1 MSGLPPPPP
10 PPPPSGQAL
19 SLVSAL
25 SNSENHQLHLQ
36 AIRARDDALS
46 ASSDSYGNLCVQLA
60 YVFAGSDNPAQ
71 LVPRIAPADMQAW
84 QQTDSQSA
92 NKLLQDENL
101 WTPFGQ
107 MAGLVLKNALL
118 RPPVGKQPASSSNGA
133 PQQAQ
138 TLLYLRQPAAD
149 HVKETLLYCLG
160 CRHAELRA
168 VASSVIATTAV
179 SLDGVQ
185 PLLHVKAWPQLIP
198 TLIRNLQQ
206 VHVLGQ
212 GQEQQ
217 PLVEGSL
224 STIRKIMEDGP
235 NELNYEELDA
245 LVPVLL
251 HFLSPSH
258 DERFKTAALQSLVAC
273 LSEGL
278 MPSALVLEFDQY
290 LTGLSNLAQD
300 PSHTVRQWV
309 CRSMVTLLEL
319 RAEYIQ
325 PHMASVCQFMLSS
338 TADHGSSVSGNNSNS
353 NTNTVALEA
362 CEFWLTLANLH
373 DTIGSSEMLETVG
386 AILPQLIPVLV
397 RSMVYSVDKQQ
408 ELLLLNEMDQQ
419 EEQVLDQQQKQ
430 AMRPVFHKSRAKQPT
445 SNSSEGDS
453 RRGSSGVSS
462 DNDIDTGDDDE
473 DDGYESDDEGDGDGF
488 DDEDNEW
495 TLRKC
500 AAASLDSLANLYG
513 AEPILPCLLPSLQ
526 AGLSSSD
533 PWVQEASI
541 LALGAI
547 AEGCREEMDA
557 HMGQLHPYLMSHIA
571 APEAPQNLPQVKS
584 IAAWTIGRYAAW
596 AVEQVQSGVQGH
608 LLAQMT
614 EIFLA
619 RLGDRNR
626 RVQVACCSAFGVVM
640 EVAGDLMAP
649 YLEPVYQG
657 LTAAVSRYQGRSL
670 LILFDVLG
678 ILADFCGAAIA
689 EGNLPAIY
697 MPTLLHLFDTFAKND
712 PTDRTLLPLM
722 ECIASIALASG
733 MNFQPYALEC
743 FEDAMGVIEAV
754 TLLLTT
760 SDETIE
766 NEEDVD
772 PIICAT
778 DLLDGLVE
786 GIGENFPALVSSSR
800 RFGQHF
806 LSVLLSMCQHDI
818 PGVRMSALALLGD
831 IARNSPAML
840 EPALPQ
846 LLKEAI
852 TNMDPVQPS
861 VCTNAVWAIG
871 EICVRCE
878 GHSTILEPFAPA
890 LMQNLTALLM
900 GNGVNGSGRGADIPG
915 LAENAAACV
924 GRLAK
929 VNPNFVAPDLSRV
942 LLGWCDGMAKIRD
955 PTERRDAFQGFV
967 QSVYANPQAIQQ
979 AAANVADAIASVLF
993 AIVTWHMP
1001 SEVSDQSTALLTGEY
1016 KFRPFP
1022 QTEHELGTALARL
1035 IQDLKSSVG
1044 EDTWHSVQKEL
1055 PVNVRRLL
1063 REAYQ
1068 L

>member
-1 MSGLPPPPP
+1 MSGLPPA
-10 PPPPSGQAL
+10 PSGQAF

-46 ASSDSYGNLCVQLA
+46 ASPDSYGNLCVQLA
-60 YVFAGSDNPAQ
+60 YVLAGSDNPAQ
-71 LVPRIAPADMQAW
+71 LIPRIASADMQAW

-92 NKLLQDENL
+92 GKLLQDESL

-118 RPPVGKQPASSSNGA
+118 RPPLGKQ
-133 PQQAQ
+133 QQPSDLNHSGVGPQ
-138 TLLYLRQPAAD
+138 TLLYLQPPAAD
-149 HVKETLLYCLG
+149 HVKETLLYSLG

-179 SLDGVQ
+179 SVDGVQ
-185 PLLHVKAWPQLIP
+185 PALHVQAWPQLIP
-198 TLIRNLQQ
+198 TLVRNLQQ
-206 VHVLGQ
+206 GQ
-212 GQEQQ
+212 QQQQSQQEQ

-235 NELNYEELDA
+235 SELNYEELDA

-251 HFLSPSH
+251 SFLSTSPH
-258 DERFKTAALQSLVAC
+258 ERFKTAALQSLVAC

-290 LTGLSNLAQD
+290 LAGLSHLAQD
-300 PSHTVRQWV
+300 PSPLVRQWV

-319 RAEYIQ
+319 RAEYIH

-338 TADHGSSVSGNNSNS
+338 TSDLSSVSGGGDGGNNSTS
-353 NTNTVALEA
+353 VALEA
-362 CEFWLTLANLH
+362 CEFWLTLANLWH
-373 DTIGSSEMLETVG
+373 DADTPGALEMLETVG

-397 RSMVYSVDKQQ
+397 RSMVYGVDKRQ
-408 ELLLLNEMDQQ
+408 ELLLLNEMDQADQ
-419 EEQVLDQQQKQ
+419 DSQQQH
-430 AMRPVFHKSRAKQPT
+430 ALRPVFHKSKAANKQAT
-445 SNSSEGDS
+445 SSSEGDHS
-453 RRGSSGVSS
+453 NHRSINSGES
-462 DNDIDTGDDDE
+462 NGATDDDA
-473 DDGYESDDEGDGDGF
+473 GYETDDEGDDDDDDGF

-526 AGLSSSD
+526 EGLTNAD

-557 HMGQLHPYLMSHIA
+557 HMGQLHPYLMNHIA
-571 APEAPQNLPQVKS
+571 SPESPQNLPQVKS
-584 IAAWTIGRYAAW
+584 IAAWTIGRYASW
-596 AVEQVQSGVQGH
+596 AVDQVQTGVQGH

-614 EIFLA
+614 EIFIA

-626 RVQVACCSAFGVVM
+626 RVQVASCSAFGVVM

-657 LTAAVSRYQGRSL
+657 LTSALARYQGRSL

-689 EGNLPAIY
+689 EGNLPTIY
-697 MPTLLHLFDTFAKND
+697 MPALLHLFDGLAKND

-806 LSVLLSMCQHDI
+806 LSVLLSMCKHDI

-831 IARNSPAML
+831 IARKSPGML
-840 EPALPQ
+840 QPALPQ
-846 LLKEAI
+846 LLQEAI

-878 GHSTILEPFAPA
+878 GNPGLLEPFAPS
-890 LMQNLTALLM
+890 LMQNLIALLM
-900 GNGVNGSGRGADIPG
+900 GNGIDGNERGADIPG

-942 LLGWCDGMAKIRD
+942 LLGWCDGMAKICD

-979 AAANVADAIASVLF
+979 ASANVADAICSVLF
-993 AIVTWHMP
+993 AIVSWHMP
-1001 SEVSDQSTALLTGEY
+1001 SELSDESAALLTGDY
-1016 KFRPFP
+1016 NFRPFP
-1022 QTEHELGTALARL
+1022 QTEQELGTALARL
-1035 IQDLKSSVG
+1035 IQDLKSSVHT
-1044 EDTWHSVQKEL
+1044 DTWHSVQKEL

-1063 REAYQ
+1063 REVYQ

>member
-1 MSGLPPPPP
+1 MSGLPPA
-10 PPPPSGQAL
+10 PSGQAF

-46 ASSDSYGNLCVQLA
+46 DSPDSYGNLCVQLA
-60 YVFAGSDNPAQ
+60 YVLAGSDNPSQ
-71 LVPRIAPADMQAW
+71 LIPRIAAADMQAW

-92 NKLLQDENL
+92 GKLLQDESL

-118 RPPVGKQPASSSNGA
+118 RPPLGKQQQPLGNNSNNSGYS
-133 PQQAQ
+133 PQ
-138 TLLYLRQPAAD
+138 TLLYLQQPAAD
-149 HVKETLLYCLG
+149 HVKETLLYSLG

-185 PLLHVKAWPQLIP
+185 PALHVQAWPQLIP
-198 TLIRNLQQ
+198 TLVRNLQQ
-206 VHVLGQ
+206 GQ
-212 GQEQQ
+212 QQQNQQEEQ

-235 NELNYEELDA
+235 SELNYEELDA

-251 HFLSPSH
+251 KFLSSSPH
-258 DERFKTAALQSLVAC
+258 ERFKTAALQSLVAC
-273 LSEGL
+273 LAEGL

-290 LTGLSNLAQD
+290 LAGLSHLSQD
-300 PSHTVRQWV
+300 PSPLVRQWV

-319 RAEYIQ
+319 RTEYIQ
-325 PHMASVCQFMLSS
+325 PHMAAVCQFMLSS
-338 TADHGSSVSGNNSNS
+338 TSDLSSVGGGGG
-353 NTNTVALEA
+353 TVALEA
-362 CEFWLTLANLH
+362 CEFWLTLANLWH
-373 DTIGSSEMLETVG
+373 DADTQGSAEMLETVG
-386 AILPQLIPVLV
+386 AILPRLIPVLV
-397 RSMVYSVDKQQ
+397 RSMVYAVDKRQ
-408 ELLLLNEMDQQ
+408 ELLLLNEMDQA
-419 EEQVLDQQQKQ
+419 EQDQQQPL
-430 AMRPVFHKSRAKQPT
+430 RPVFHKSKAANKQAP
-445 SNSSEGDS
+445 SSSESGDPS
-453 RRGSSGVSS
+453 NNRSIHGGEST
-462 DNDIDTGDDDE
+462 DAE
-473 DDGYESDDEGDGDGF
+473 DDGYETDDEGDDDDDDGF

-513 AEPILPCLLPSLQ
+513 AEPILPCLLPALQ
-526 AGLSSSD
+526 EGLTNAD

-571 APEAPQNLPQVKS
+571 AQEQPEHLPQVKS
-584 IAAWTIGRYAAW
+584 IAAWTISRYASW
-596 AVEQVQSGVQGH
+596 AVEQVQTGVQGH

-657 LTAAVSRYQGRSL
+657 LTAALTRYQGRSL

-697 MPTLLHLFDTFAKND
+697 MPALLHLFDGLAKND

-754 TLLLTT
+754 TLMLTT
-760 SDETIE
+760 ADETDL
-766 NEEDVD
+766 NEEEVD

-786 GIGENFPALVSSSR
+786 GIGENFPALVSSSH

-806 LSVLLSMCQHDI
+806 LSVLLSMCKHDV
-818 PGVRMSALALLGD
+818 PGVRMSALALMGD
-831 IARNSPAML
+831 IARKSPGML
-840 EPALPQ
+840 QPALPQ
-846 LLKEAI
+846 LLQEAI

-878 GHSTILEPFAPA
+878 GNPGLLEPFAPS
-890 LMQNLTALLM
+890 LMQNLIALLM
-900 GNGVNGSGRGADIPG
+900 GNGVGGDGRGAEIPG

-942 LLGWCDGMAKIRD
+942 LLGWCDGMAKIHD

-967 QSVYANPQAIQQ
+967 KAVYANPQAIQQ
-979 AAANVADAIASVLF
+979 ASTNVADAIASVLF
-993 AIVTWHMP
+993 AIVSWHMP
-1001 SEVSDQSTALLTGEY
+1001 SELSDESTQMLTGDY

-1022 QTEHELGTALARL
+1022 QTEQELGTALVRL